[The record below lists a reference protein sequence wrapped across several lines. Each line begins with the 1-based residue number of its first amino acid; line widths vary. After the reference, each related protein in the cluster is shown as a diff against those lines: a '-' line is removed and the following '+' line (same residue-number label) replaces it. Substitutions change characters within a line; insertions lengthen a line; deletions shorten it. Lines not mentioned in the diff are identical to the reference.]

1 MKHFL
6 LAILLL
12 VFALSIAAPPPD
24 FDTRAETLRKQVGAP
39 GMAIA
44 IVENGKV
51 TFAKGYGVKK
61 LGAADA
67 IDADTIFPTGSTG
80 KAFTVADLAILVD
93 QGKIGWDD
101 KVIDHLPGFEM
112 YDPWATRES
121 LFATS
126 WCTGVA
132 WAWGPAIFSSCR
144 EVTLAEPKS

>member
-1 MKHFL
+1 LKHFL
-6 LAILLL
+6 LAIPLSICA
-12 VFALSIAAPPPD
+12 VSIAAPPPD

-80 KAFTVADLAILVD
+80 KAFTVADLAILIEKSELPFVARE
-93 QGKIGWDD
+93 
-101 KVIDHLPGFEM
+101 KVIADIAHAV
-112 YDPWATRES
+112 YDYF
-121 LFATS
+121 LFAD
-126 WCTGVA
+126 
-132 WAWGPAIFSSCR
+132 
-144 EVTLAEPKS
+144 LAQSK

>member
-6 LAILLL
+6 LAIPLSICA
-12 VFALSIAAPPPD
+12 VSIAAPPPD

-44 IVENGKV
+44 IVENGEV

-80 KAFTVADLAILVD
+80 KAFTVADLAILIE
-93 QGKIGWDD
+93 KSELPFAAPE
-101 KVIDHLPGFEM
+101 KVIADIARAV
-112 YDPWATRES
+112 YDYF
-121 LFATS
+121 LFAD
-126 WCTGVA
+126 
-132 WAWGPAIFSSCR
+132 
-144 EVTLAEPKS
+144 LAQSK

>member
-6 LAILLL
+6 LAIRLSICA
-12 VFALSIAAPPPD
+12 VSIAAPPPD

-80 KAFTVADLAILVD
+80 KAFTVADLAILIEKSELPFAVRE
-93 QGKIGWDD
+93 
-101 KVIDHLPGFEM
+101 KVIADIARAV
-112 YDPWATRES
+112 YDYF
-121 LFATS
+121 LFAD
-126 WCTGVA
+126 
-132 WAWGPAIFSSCR
+132 
-144 EVTLAEPKS
+144 LAQSK

>member
-6 LAILLL
+6 LAIPLSICA
-12 VFALSIAAPPPD
+12 VSIAAPPPD

-51 TFAKGYGVKK
+51 TFAKGYGVKR

-80 KAFTVADLAILVD
+80 KVFADD
-93 QGKIGWDD
+93 
-101 KVIDHLPGFEM
+101 
-112 YDPWATRES
+112 
-121 LFATS
+121 
-126 WCTGVA
+126 
-132 WAWGPAIFSSCR
+132 
-144 EVTLAEPKS
+144 

>member
-1 MKHFL
+1 LKHFL
-6 LAILLL
+6 LAIPLPICA
-12 VFALSIAAPPPD
+12 VSIAAPPPD

-51 TFAKGYGVKK
+51 AFAKGYGVKK

-93 QGKIGWDD
+93 QGKIGWHDR
-101 KVIDHLPGFEM
+101 VIDHLPGFET
-112 YDPWATRES
+112 YDPP
-121 LFATS
+121 L
-126 WCTGVA
+126 TGK
-132 WAWGPAIFSSCR
+132 
-144 EVTLAEPKS
+144 TLAEVAKMRGPRSRRNHHGPDRRGRIAY